1 MLPSGD
7 LVQQCELQPGHRHTQ
22 ALVPTLPPGPLTT
35 LPMPSPRH
43 QAPGGRS
50 PRTARRSEEAS
61 DSGTHG
67 GGAPPLQRRRVT
79 QLGRAVEGGGLGA
92 GVRWRPATLARVL
105 VLARCRLSA
114 LESPGLLAMGW
125 TVPLKTTDLGN

>member
-79 QLGRAVEGGGLGA
+79 QLGRAVEGGAAEG
-92 GVRWRPATLARVL
+92 LARACGGGQQPSL
-105 VLARCRLSA
+105 VSSCWLDAASA
-114 LESPGLLAMGW
+114 LSSHQDCSRWAGLCR
-125 TVPLKTTDLGN
+125 